1 MFKRYLFLSFSQL
14 FFPFLL
20 VLLFIS
26 SVVLLISI
34 AGRTYIVKM
43 DFLDLFTLFSYA
55 MPSSISFI
63 IPIAFFASLVLG
75 ISRLAYDYELMVFFS
90 LGVKPIAILKAFMPI
105 ILLVTV
111 ILFVFSLVVVPL
123 SSSASI
129 NFVSKKR
136 ADVDVNLRAGELGQ
150 KIGDW
155 LVYVDNADKRKY
167 ENLILYSQGGID
179 KRDGADS
186 FVVAKRGGTKNENG
200 IFELALEN
208 GEVYFANEE
217 EIRKIAYELM
227 NIYQVIAEPQLN
239 AYQLIDYWKE
249 AFDGSSK
256 SKKRKFTQSVLLSL
270 FPLSSVFLI
279 LVFGVANPRFKSN
292 MSYFYVIG
300 ASVLYFVLLY
310 ISAENFPF
318 IGIVCIPS
326 AWFIFSY
333 LLYRKTIK
341 PYY

>member
-20 VLLFIS
+20 VLLFIA

-34 AGRTYIVKM
+34 AGRTYVVKM
-43 DFLDLFTLFSYA
+43 DFLDLFALFSYS

-90 LGVKPIAILKAFMPI
+90 LDVKPVAILKAFMPI

-111 ILFVFSLVVVPL
+111 ILFIFSLIVVPL

-150 KIGDW
+150 KIGNW
-155 LVYVDNADKRKY
+155 LVYVDSADKRKY
-167 ENLILYSQGGID
+167 ENLILYSQGGFD
-179 KRDGADS
+179 ERDSMES
-186 FVVAKRGGTKNENG
+186 FIVAKKGSTKNQDG
-200 IFELALEN
+200 IFELMLEN
-208 GEVYFANEE
+208 GEAYFASEE
-217 EIRKIAYELM
+217 EIRKIAYGLM
-227 NIYQVIAEPQLN
+227 NIYQVISEPQLS
-239 AYQLIDYWKE
+239 AYQLVDYWKG
-249 AFDGSSK
+249 AFDNSSK
-256 SKKRKFTQSVLLSL
+256 SKKRKFAQSVLLSL

-279 LVFGVANPRFKSN
+279 LVFGIANPRFQSN

-300 ASVLYFVLLY
+300 ASMVYFVLLY

-318 IGIVCIPS
+318 IGIACIPS
-326 AWFIFSY
+326 IWFALSY
-333 LLYRKTIK
+333 WLYCKRIK